1 MFTRYGNMEGAGNE
15 VLAGSKWQFGLRM
28 IFRALK
34 WYFGLW
40 MTFCRIS
47 LLEVELIGLQFS
59 FRASNDIS
67 GFEWHFGLR
76 MTFRHWIP
84 GRPRHFGLH
93 LKYQTPALLSTS
105 SSTEPHP
112 DKHPSASHHTHIS
125 IISTSCRWH
134 ILMTLISSF
143 TRSTRISKFQAQP
156 TTTNI
161 CVTILII
168 YRLCLHRLFCVL
180 F

>member
-1 MFTRYGNMEGAGNE
+1 MFTRYGNMEVCYGGVGNE

-28 IFRALK
+28 IFRAL
-34 WYFGLW
+34 
-40 MTFCRIS
+40 
-47 LLEVELIGLQFS
+47 
-59 FRASNDIS
+59 NDILSNIFVGSRIDWAPIFVS
-67 GFEWHFGLR
+67 GSEWHFGLR

-93 LKYQTPALLSTS
+93 LKYQTPALLSAS

-112 DKHPSASHHTHIS
+112 DKRPSASHHTHIS